1 MKHTFV
7 PIVCI
12 CLILNGC
19 DADTTINTN
28 IPETSGNL
36 PSQIQLEAPYPNPFS
51 STLVVKIR
59 SHRAEFVTVV
69 VENPVGDVVKTLFS
83 ENLPGAGN
91 LQIVWNVTNEE
102 NKTLRAGFYFI
113 TLKTSSGV
121 QSRSVK
127 FEK

>member
-7 PIVCI
+7 PIACI

-51 STLVVKIR
+51 STTVAQIR
-59 SHRAEFVTVV
+59 FISGEIRNVV
-69 VENPVGDVVKTLFS
+69 VQNPLGDVVKTLIFQKT
-83 ENLPGAGN
+83 AVARIY
-91 LQIVWNVTNEE
+91 QVVWNGTNEE
-102 NKTLRAGFYFI
+102 NKPSKLVSI
-113 TLKTSSGV
+113 L
-121 QSRSVK
+121 
-127 FEK
+127 